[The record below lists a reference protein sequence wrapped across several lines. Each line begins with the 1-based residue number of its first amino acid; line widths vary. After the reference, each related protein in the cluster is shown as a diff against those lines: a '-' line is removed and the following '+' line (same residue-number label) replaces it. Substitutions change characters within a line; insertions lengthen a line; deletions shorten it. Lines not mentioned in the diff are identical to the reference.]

1 MLLDPVG
8 GDVDNEGAGLCA
20 GPVWSGGG
28 RDGPKAPG
36 VESGANPEGRRAL
49 GPSCLWAVPAPGL
62 GPARGLLGTVTIHTQ
77 HLLCCL
83 ENSVLTLATPRPP
96 AWLTILPHPCQHL
109 LFLFFSMVVWVWFG
123 VDDDDDLWFGLVVWC
138 GFGSPMMMMRMVLD
152 EFCGNDLLFLFV
164 EFD

>member
-62 GPARGLLGTVTIHTQ
+62 GPARGLPGHSHHSHPALAVVLGEQRSHPGHAPTASLAHHFATSLPTFVI
-77 HLLCCL
+77 
-83 ENSVLTLATPRPP
+83 SVL
-96 AWLTILPHPCQHL
+96 
-109 LFLFFSMVVWVWFG
+109 FN
-123 VDDDDDLWFGLVVWC
+123 
-138 GFGSPMMMMRMVLD
+138 GSHSHR
-152 EFCGNDLLFLFV
+152 
-164 EFD
+164 